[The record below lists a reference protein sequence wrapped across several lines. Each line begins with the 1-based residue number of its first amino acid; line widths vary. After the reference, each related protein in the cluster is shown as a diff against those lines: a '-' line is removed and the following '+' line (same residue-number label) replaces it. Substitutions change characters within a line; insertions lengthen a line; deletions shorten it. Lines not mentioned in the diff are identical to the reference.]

1 MSQENPPS
9 VVTVTPGEASKLTG
23 ISAATL
29 RVLCEDQALP
39 GAVRGERGSYRLR
52 TDMLP
57 TIEQVETILR
67 ERLDRAVPQTRAAF
81 DRVKVE
87 LEAVSNDIAQ
97 LEDDP
102 AGPIGIDLAA
112 FDSYTNSTHSTLRQ
126 ALARLTEAKTRLE
139 QDSHMLQQIIPPTA
153 HRSSE

>member
-1 MSQENPPS
+1 MSQDHSPS

-29 RVLCEDQALP
+29 RVLCEDRALP
-39 GAVRGERGSYRLR
+39 GAVRGDRGSYRLR

-57 TIEQVETILR
+57 SIDQVETILHG
-67 ERLDRAVPQTRAAF
+67 RLIRAVTQARAAF
-81 DRVKVE
+81 DRVTVE

-126 ALARLTEAKTRLE
+126 ALARLTEAKSQLE
-139 QDSHMLQQIIPPTA
+139 RDSHMMHEVT
-153 HRSSE
+153 RGY